1 VGCDALRVSLVL
13 KKCFASC
20 CSLSFS
26 WFSLSRDV
34 LAFGLSY
41 LANKLQNIMK
51 VLAFRNSIVAV
62 GLALSI
68 LGTSCSSLNK
78 TQKGAAIGAGAGGT
92 IGALIGHSAGNTALG
107 AIIGGAV
114 GGTAGALIG
123 HKMDKQAAEI
133 KQTVP
138 GATVVRQGEGILVKF
153 DSGILFDVDKTDL
166 KAAAKSNLT
175 NLATSLQ
182 NNPQTN
188 ITIIGH
194 TDTTGTADHNMDLS
208 IRRAE
213 AVRSYITANNVN
225 GSRLSTLGKGSTEP
239 IAPNSTVSGRAQN
252 RRVEIVIVAND
263 QMKQQAVHGQ

>member
-1 VGCDALRVSLVL
+1 MKATVIKNSL
-13 KKCFASC
+13 
-20 CSLSFS
+20 
-26 WFSLSRDV
+26 
-34 LAFGLSY
+34 
-41 LANKLQNIMK
+41 
-51 VLAFRNSIVAV
+51 VAV

-68 LGTSCSSLNK
+68 FGTACNSLNK

-166 KAAAKSNLT
+166 KAAAKSNLH
-175 NLATSLQ
+175 NLAASLQ

-188 ITIIGH
+188 IMIIGH
-194 TDTTGTADHNMDLS
+194 TDNTGSNDHNMDLS

-213 AVRSYITANNVN
+213 SVRSFIVADNVSR
-225 GSRLSTLGKGSTEP
+225 SRLTTVGKGPAEP
-239 IAPNSTVSGRAQN
+239 IADNSTAAGRAQN

-263 QMKQQAVHGQ
+263 QMKKQAEQGQ